1 MRRLPSNCKYA
12 KSCFE
17 CPFPD
22 VPAQCLT
29 NFYASDYADG
39 IYIFRKNQ
47 NIQPFSRDK
56 LGEHV
61 EICALMSEDDSIL
74 RLSFYYDKRILG
86 WLDVGWQSVQRAMRS
101 KSNVCFSIGLEK
113 SLETKRAYEI
123 IRECYKYC
131 YGIGNLMARA
141 IDCTN
146 GDIIARKV
154 KDEISKNEYY
164 AIFDAV
170 RSKKGFTMV

>member
-1 MRRLPSNCKYA
+1 MGLSSCKYA

-22 VPAQCLT
+22 VPPRCLS
-29 NFYASDYADG
+29 NFDASDYKDA
-39 IYIFRKNQ
+39 IYIFRKNR
-47 NIQPFSRDK
+47 NIQPFPRDE

-61 EICALMSEDDSIL
+61 EISAVMSEDDNIL
-74 RLSFYYDKRILG
+74 RLSIYYDKFLMAC
-86 WLDVGWQSVQRAMRS
+86 LDVGWRSLQRAMRS
-101 KSNVCFSIGLEK
+101 KSNVYFSIGLEK
-113 SLETKRAYEI
+113 SLGTKRAYEI

-164 AIFDAV
+164 AIFDVV